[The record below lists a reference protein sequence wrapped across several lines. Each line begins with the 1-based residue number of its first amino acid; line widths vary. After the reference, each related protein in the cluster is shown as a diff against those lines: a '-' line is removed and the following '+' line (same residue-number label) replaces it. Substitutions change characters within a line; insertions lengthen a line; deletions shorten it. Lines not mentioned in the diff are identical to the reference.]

1 MGLSFGQRKADAPPI
16 MESDG
21 KYLRNFKDGDT
32 VIRFIEEPDDWIV
45 FREHYTTDRRS
56 FPCTEDRDSCPGC
69 TSDVES
75 VQRATR
81 KYGTN
86 VWLVKQDVV
95 LPFRIP
101 MSLAKRVF
109 SRAER
114 NEGVI
119 TNRDYVVMK
128 SGKGMDTEY
137 DIESDE
143 RYTVNLK
150 DLLVKGLDVQEILS
164 ASYDEIWGEKEDS
177 ALVKAAKPRER
188 KQYIGDLDDE
198 PSAKRLKDE
207 EEFPSDPEPAAAE
220 DDGPVVIDED
230 ALYEMDMVELKDL
243 AKRAN
248 VKVASTAKKSDVIRA
263 LISASE

>member
-1 MGLSFGQRKADAPPI
+1 MGLTFGQRKADAPPV

-86 VWLVKQDVV
+86 LWLVKQDLV

-143 RYTVNLK
+143 RYNVNLK
-150 DLLVKGLDVQEILS
+150 DLLAKALDVQEILS
-164 ASYDEIWGEKEDS
+164 SSYDEIWGEAEDS
-177 ALVKAAKPRER
+177 PIVKAAAKPRER
-188 KQYIGDLDDE
+188 KVYIDDL
-198 PSAKRLKDE
+198 DE
-207 EEFPSDPEPAAAE
+207 EEEKKEDFPSDPEPAAAE

-230 ALYEMDMVELKDL
+230 ALYEMGLVELKDL

-248 VKVASTAKKSDVIRA
+248 VKVPSTAKKSDVIRA

>member
-1 MGLSFGQRKADAPPI
+1 MIFGQKKADAPPI

-21 KYLRNFKDGDT
+21 RYLRNFKDGDT

-69 TSDVES
+69 TSDIES

-86 VWLVKQDVV
+86 LWLVKQDVV

-143 RYTVNLK
+143 RYNVNLK
-150 DLLVKGLDVQEILS
+150 DLMAKALDVQEILS

-177 ALVKAAKPRER
+177 PIVKAAKPARER
-188 KQYIGDLDDE
+188 KVYIEDLDDE
-198 PSAKRLKDE
+198 DKK
-207 EEFPSDPEPAAAE
+207 EEFPSEPDPAAEE
-220 DDGPVVIDED
+220 DAGPVVIDED
-230 ALYEMDMVELKDL
+230 ALYEMGLVELKDL
-243 AKRAN
+243 AKRAK
-248 VKVASTAKKSDVIRA
+248 VKIPSTAKKSDVIRA

>member
-1 MGLSFGQRKADAPPI
+1 MVSFGQRKADAPPI
-16 MESDG
+16 MEGSG
-21 KYLRNFKDGDT
+21 RYLRNFKDGDT

-45 FREHYTTDRRS
+45 FREHFTVERKS

-69 TSDVES
+69 TSDIES
-75 VQRATR
+75 EQRATR

-86 VWLVKQDVV
+86 LWLVKSDLV

-143 RYTVNLK
+143 RYNVNLK
-150 DLLVKGLDVQEILS
+150 DLLSKALDIQEILS
-164 ASYDEIWGEKEDS
+164 ESYDEIHGEKEDS
-177 ALVKAAKPRER
+177 PIVKAATKPKDPR
-188 KQYIGDLDDE
+188 KVYVEDL
-198 PSAKRLKDE
+198 DE
-207 EEFPSDPEPAAAE
+207 EEFPSEPEPAAEE
-220 DDGPVVIDED
+220 DAGSVVIDED
-230 ALYEMDMVELKDL
+230 ALYEMNLVELKDL
-243 AKRAN
+243 AKRAR
-248 VKVASTAKKSDVIRA
+248 VKVPSTAKKSDVIRA